1 LFFYSTTHLSIFLAA
16 LEKLTPIFTSRRLSA
31 ANGQNL
37 FHFSKSFLQG
47 SRPSLSA
54 QRLKISIEQA
64 LGGHKHQ
71 LLTSYYH
78 IVIILLT
85 DKTPE
90 IQGHL
95 QKPVLN
101 LCH

>member
-1 LFFYSTTHLSIFLAA
+1 M
-16 LEKLTPIFTSRRLSA
+16 R
-31 ANGQNL
+31 QNL

-90 IQGHL
+90 IHDRFVSAKMCYDYFSGIF
-95 QKPVLN
+95 PVSLSRFN
-101 LCH
+101 TSLGISSLLST